1 MAGQSGVDIAAAF
14 QWAINKFGQ
23 YAVIW
28 IALAAVVAVIRLI
41 GALFSN
47 WLINRSVG
55 NCGTIVVTDNGA
67 ITSGSCAASL
77 GATIFAGIITAI
89 VFGVLAWLATIG
101 LVRAGLKTSLGQVPG
116 FNDLTTGEN
125 LGKFIVVAIVYGLLS
140 GIGLVLC
147 ILPGL
152 IVIFLFQFS
161 PFYALDKGQGVG
173 EAFGNSYKVVTGNL
187 IPVIVTALVN
197 AVASF
202 LGSFLWGLLTLVA
215 LPFAILFTVH
225 VYRQLNREAIAA

>member
-14 QWAINKFGQ
+14 SWAMNKFGQ
-23 YAVIW
+23 YAVVW
-28 IALAAVVAVIRLI
+28 ISLAAVVAVIRLI
-41 GALFSN
+41 GVLFSN
-47 WLINRSVG
+47 WMIDRSVS
-55 NCGTIVVTDNGA
+55 NCGTIVVTNSGT
-67 ITSGSCAASL
+67 ITSGSCAATF
-77 GATIFAGIITAI
+77 GATIIAGVLTAI
-89 VFGVLAWLATIG
+89 VFGVLAWLATVG
-101 LVRAGLKTSLGQVPG
+101 LVRAALKTSLGDVPG
-116 FNDLTTGEN
+116 FHYLTSGEN
-125 LGKFIVVAIVYGLLS
+125 LGKYVVVAIVYALLS

-161 PFYALDKGQGVG
+161 PFYALDKGEGVS
-173 EAFGNSYKVVTGNL
+173 EAFGSSYKVVTGNL
-187 IPVIVTALVN
+187 VPVIVTALVN